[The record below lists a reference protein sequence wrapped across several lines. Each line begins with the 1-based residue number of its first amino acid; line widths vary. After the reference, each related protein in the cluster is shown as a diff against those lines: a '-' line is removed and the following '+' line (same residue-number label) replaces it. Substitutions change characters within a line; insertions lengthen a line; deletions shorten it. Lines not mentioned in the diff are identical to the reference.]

1 MVFTATAQLGPN
13 PSPLRFTYEP
23 TQLAMAF
30 TENKT
35 PNHVSDRSKAELIR
49 QREVFKY
56 ASSLLSS
63 MTVPKDDDGPDSLRL
78 RIASDNTTLTAFSQL
93 CAYQTGAAR
102 SFISLFDETYHYV
115 VAEATPALPLVPGI
129 PHDDLLFC
137 GDAFPRCFGACESAL
152 FQPNGIRGGSSSG
165 LSDIPVVVVPNLGVD
180 AHLNIH
186 SKPCVIGH
194 PEPGRFYASAPI
206 QTAKG
211 INIGIVCVMSPR
223 SIDNWSEA
231 HSQILRNIS
240 CSIMRYLEGNRTSTH
255 FRSERMNKGISAFME
270 ESFSLAGSHFVPKAA
285 DPTNPFLPGEASDS
299 VSDGSSGRQSASSL
313 SRTPSSDSYSTP
325 TTPASE
331 SDGSQSTGSLAPIAK
346 PESPDPT
353 TQPAVISASEAQSET
368 PRKTT
373 NNLIFSNAAEK
384 IRQATDTEG
393 CLFLD
398 ATPASFGALRSP
410 LVENPTRPVLDVSS
424 TSSDDGTDSA
434 PGSMRRLPARVL
446 GFSTSEGDGVDGYE
460 HITRHAAVAEKLLG
474 NLVRRYPKGKL
485 FTFHAAHDLNPTDSS
500 EEERLRHLS
509 PLQDSLSPDRS
520 IPGRQRQR
528 PHVKAWARQNEG
540 RDILRI
546 FPGSRSVAFV
556 PVWDPRKNRWYAGGF
571 IYSRQPT
578 RTFTVEGELSYLR
591 VFSILAVSESLRSEL
606 ILDEKAKF
614 DALSCMSHELR
625 SPLHGII
632 LGVELLTDTDLS
644 AGQRDIVHTLEACG
658 RTLGDTF
665 DHLLDYA
672 KVNNFQTTKR
682 PAYRGIRQGKPHSLE
697 IGMMTLRSNVQIDLL
712 AEEVIDSIFA
722 GFTLQ
727 HLSIA
732 RLKSQDRTRDPN
744 VTADLY
750 LDSLRAKEDLSLNQA
765 SQIAGVAFSDV
776 LVVFDVDPECL
787 WVFDTQPGAIRR
799 IIMNLFGNA
808 LKYTR
813 RGIIKVALSQRAPK
827 REGAN
832 RERQVTITVSDTGS
846 GIGEDFLHHQLF
858 RPFSQENSLAP
869 GTGLGLSLVKQMASK
884 LRGRMSV
891 QSQVGSGT
899 SISVTLPL
907 SVPPNV
913 PTNEMHPAVDAA
925 FQQQRKELSGLRIR
939 LLGFDCVMTLV
950 NGEKHDSH
958 AKIGDMCRNWLGL
971 EVLPKTPEAHY
982 PVPDFV
988 LASEDALEEWSTDP
1002 TLSMLPCVVVSANAL
1017 VAYHCSKQ
1025 WSENAGTMEF
1035 ISQPI
1040 GPRKLAKVVLRAFDR
1055 WSALQAGRMS
1065 PVAESS
1071 TSDISQA
1078 MIEPKMG
1085 RHEPKAQPTSTLTIR
1100 SSASDDSGV
1109 QVQPT
1114 LQGNPAPRPEFLKTP
1129 SIRNMAIQFL
1139 LVEDNPIN
1147 LKILST
1153 YMRKLGLGFNT
1164 AVNGQEAV
1172 DAYKRNPS
1180 ECRCI
1185 LTDVSMPVMDGFE
1198 ATRHIRAYEKASDLA
1213 PATIIALT
1221 GLASSESQNEAFGS
1235 GMDLFLTKPVKLK
1248 ELGAILKSRGL
1259 DG

>member
-1 MVFTATAQLGPN
+1 MFLIDRKQSLFARG
-13 PSPLRFTYEP
+13 RF
-23 TQLAMAF
+23 
-30 TENKT
+30 
-35 PNHVSDRSKAELIR
+35 
-49 QREVFKY
+49 
-56 ASSLLSS
+56 
-63 MTVPKDDDGPDSLRL
+63 
-78 RIASDNTTLTAFSQL
+78 LT
-93 CAYQTGAAR
+93 R
-102 SFISLFDETYHYV
+102 SFISLFDETYQYV
-115 VAEATPALPLVPGI
+115 VAEATPALPLVPRI
-129 PHDDLLFC
+129 PHEDLLFC
-137 GDAFPRCFGACESAL
+137 GDAFPRCYGACESAL
-152 FQPNGIRGGSSSG
+152 FQPNETRGGSSGG

-186 SKPCVIGH
+186 SKPCVIGDTKK
-194 PEPGRFYASAPI
+194 PRRFYASAPI

-211 INIGIVCVMSPR
+211 INIGIVCVMNPQP
-223 SIDNWSEA
+223 IDNWSEA
-231 HSQILRNIS
+231 QSRILRNIS
-240 CSIMRYLEGNRTSTH
+240 SSIMRYLEGNRTSAH

-270 ESFSLAGSHFVPKAA
+270 ESFSLAGSHLSPKAA
-285 DPTNPFLPGEASDS
+285 DLANPFLPGEAFDS
-299 VSDGSSGRQSASSL
+299 VLDEPRGRQSAPSL
-313 SRTPSSDSYSTP
+313 SRTPSSSDSDGTQPTP
-325 TTPASE
+325 ISE
-331 SDGSQSTGSLAPIAK
+331 SDGSQSTGSVAPVAK
-346 PESPDPT
+346 PGSPAPT
-353 TQPAVISASEAQSET
+353 SQPAAISASEAQSG
-368 PRKTT
+368 PSCKTT

-398 ATPASFGALRSP
+398 AAPASFGALRSP
-410 LVENPTRPVLDVSS
+410 LIEDPVRPVLDGSS
-424 TSSDDGTDSA
+424 ASSDDGTDSSS
-434 PGSMRRLPARVL
+434 GSTKRLPARVL

-485 FTFHAAHDLNPTDSS
+485 FTFHAAYDLNPTDSS

-509 PLQDSLSPDRS
+509 TLQDSLCPDRS
-520 IPGRQRQR
+520 LLGRQRQR

-546 FPGSRSVAFV
+546 FPGARSVAFV
-556 PVWDPRKNRWYAGGF
+556 PVWDPRKNRWFAGGF

-606 ILDEKAKF
+606 ILDEKSKF

-644 AGQRDIVHTLEACG
+644 ADQRDIVHTLEACG

-672 KVNNFQTTKR
+672 KVNNFQTTRR
-682 PAYRGIRQGKPHSLE
+682 PVHRGIRQGKPQSLE

-712 AEEVIDSIFA
+712 AEEVMDSIFA

-732 RLKSQDRTRDPN
+732 RLKTQDRTRDPN

-750 LDSLRAKEDLSLNQA
+750 LDSLRAKEDLSLNQ
-765 SQIAGVAFSDV
+765 STQVAGVAFNDV

-808 LKYTR
+808 LKYTQ

-846 GIGEDFLHHQLF
+846 GIGEDFLQHQLF

-913 PTNEMHPAVDAA
+913 STNEKHPAVDDS
-925 FQQQRKELSGLRIR
+925 FHQQRMELSGLRIR
-939 LLGFDCVMTLV
+939 LLGFDCVTTLV

-971 EVLPKTPEAHY
+971 EVLPKTPEAHHA
-982 PVPDFV
+982 VPDFV

-1017 VAYHCSKQ
+1017 VAYQRSKQ
-1025 WSENAGTMEF
+1025 RDEYTGITEF

-1065 PVAESS
+1065 PGVEPS
-1071 TSDISQA
+1071 TSEISQA
-1078 MIEPKMG
+1078 IIEPKIDHHG
-1085 RHEPKAQPTSTLTIR
+1085 PETQPTSALTIR
-1100 SSASDDSGV
+1100 SSASDDSGI
-1109 QVQPT
+1109 QAQPM
-1114 LQGNPAPRPEFLKTP
+1114 LQGKPAPRPKISKTP
-1129 SIRNMAIQFL
+1129 SIQNVAVQFL

-1164 AVNGQEAV
+1164 AINGQQAV
-1172 DAYKRNPS
+1172 EAYKRNPS
-1180 ECRCI
+1180 ECRYI

-1221 GLASSESQNEAFGS
+1221 GLASSASQNEAFGS

-1248 ELGAILKSRGL
+1248 ELGAILNSL
-1259 DG
+1259 